1 MKRKVKKIH
10 ANHPLRKN
18 ICKLIFFWFFILFFS
33 KATTGNLLTKKS
45 YNYSKIVLVLL
56 SASVERFIVSYAGFL
71 IRNKSGVRQ
80 KIAEQIELLDIH
92 LLYETR
98 FVTLA
103 EMGRSGLRRI
113 QL

>member
-1 MKRKVKKIH
+1 M
-10 ANHPLRKN
+10 
-18 ICKLIFFWFFILFFS
+18 IFYIIFQKQQL
-33 KATTGNLLTKKS
+33 ATSLQKKS

-113 QL
+113 